1 MLVQPN
7 SFMFSNWISLYSSRT
22 ALKSGW
28 LGPSCIASTVTL
40 LLIASAGLYVVKRLS
55 SSMSI
60 SSSHPRS
67 TSSCWGVVVE
77 RNPFSWS
84 SFITLT
90 ISWTV
95 LGSPIRRP
103 KAFSMAVSGS
113 GRFHCLTMSSMQ
125 WYQHW
130 SAELHTFRIPLSSY
144 SHSAVFTS
152 YSSGLWLGLPI
163 GWLYSMGVLSFCP
176 LLSKTSLFLLKRRSA
191 EYLLNQSVPTSK
203 AALGASMTIRSIRT
217 LASAMAKRASRT
229 KLITFLLA
237 WSTATML
244 LPSARLIC
252 SRSCLTIDKIMMDT
266 DAPLSTIVL
275 TG

>member
-1 MLVQPN
+1 M
-7 SFMFSNWISLYSSRT
+7 
-22 ALKSGW
+22 
-28 LGPSCIASTVTL
+28 ASIVTL
-40 LLIASAGLYVVKRLS
+40 LLMASAWLYVVKRLS
-55 SSMSI
+55 SSISI

-67 TSSCWGVVVE
+67 MSSCWGVVVK

-84 SFITLT
+84 SFITFT

-95 LGSPIRRP
+95 LGSPTRRP
-103 KAFSMAVSGS
+103 KAFSMVFSGS

-144 SHSAVFTS
+144 SHSAVLTS

-163 GWLYSMGVLSFCP
+163 GWLYSIGMLSFCP

-191 EYLLNQSVPTSK
+191 EYLLNQSVPTNK
-203 AALGASMTIRSIRT
+203 AALGASMTMRSIGT
-217 LASAMAKRASRT
+217 LVSAMAKRAPQM
-229 KLITFLLA
+229 KLITFFLT
-237 WSTATML
+237 WSTATIL
-244 LPSARLIC
+244 LPSAGLIC
-252 SRSCLTIDKIMMDT
+252 SRSCLTIGKVIMDT
-266 DAPLSTIVL
+266 DALLSTIAL

>member
-7 SFMFSNWISLYSSRT
+7 SFIFSNWMSLNSSRT

-28 LGPSCIASTVTL
+28 LGPSCMASIVTL
-40 LLIASAGLYVVKRLS
+40 LLMASAGLYVVKRLS
-55 SSMSI
+55 SSISI

-67 TSSCWGVVVE
+67 MSSCWGVVVK

-84 SFITLT
+84 SFIMFT

-95 LGSPIRRP
+95 LGSLMRRP
-103 KAFSMAVSGS
+103 RAFSIAVSGF
-113 GRFHCLTMSSMQ
+113 GGFHRLTMSSTL

-130 SAELHTFRIPLSSY
+130 SAGLHTFQIPLSSY
-144 SHSAVFTS
+144 SHSAVLTS

-163 GWLYSMGVLSFCP
+163 GWLYSIGVLSFCP
-176 LLSKTSLFLLKRRSA
+176 LLSRTSLFLLKRRSA
-191 EYLLNQSVPTSK
+191 EYLLSQLVPTNK
-203 AALGASMTIRSIRT
+203 AARGASMTMRSTGT
-217 LASAMAKRASRT
+217 LASAMAKGAPRT
-229 KLITFLLA
+229 KPITFFLA

-244 LPSARLIC
+244 LPSAGLIC
-252 SRSCLTIDKIMMDT
+252 NHSCLTIGKVIMDT
-266 DAPLSTIVL
+266 DALLLTIAL

>member
-1 MLVQPN
+1 MLVRPN

-28 LGPSCIASTVTL
+28 LGPSCMASTVTL
-40 LLIASAGLYVVKRLS
+40 LLMTSAGLYVVKRLS
-55 SSMSI
+55 SSISI

-67 TSSCWGVVVE
+67 MSSCWGVIVE

-84 SFITLT
+84 SFITST

-113 GRFHCLTMSSMQ
+113 GRLHCLTMSSMQ
-125 WYQHW
+125 WCQHW
-130 SAELHTFRIPLSSY
+130 SAGLHTFRMPLASY
-144 SHSAVFTS
+144 SHLAVFTS

-163 GWLYSMGVLSFCP
+163 GWLYSIGVLSFCP

-191 EYLLNQSVPTSK
+191 EYLLNQSVPTNK

-217 LASAMAKRASRT
+217 LVSAIAKGAPQT
-229 KLITFLLA
+229 KPITFFLA

-244 LPSARLIC
+244 LPSAGLIC
-252 SRSCLTIDKIMMDT
+252 NHNCLTIGKVMMDT
-266 DAPLSTIVL
+266 DALLSIMAL

>member
-1 MLVQPN
+1 MLVWPN
-7 SFMFSNWISLYSSRT
+7 SFMFSNWISLNSSRT

-28 LGPSCIASTVTL
+28 LGPSCIASIVTL

-55 SSMSI
+55 SSISI

-67 TSSCWGVVVE
+67 TSSCWGFVVE

-84 SFITLT
+84 FFITST

-95 LGSPIRRP
+95 LGSPMRRP

-113 GRFHCLTMSSMQ
+113 SKFHRSTISSIQ
-125 WYQHW
+125 WCQHW
-130 SAELHTFRIPLSSY
+130 SAELHTFRIPSSSY
-144 SHSAVFTS
+144 SHSAVLTS
-152 YSSGLWLGLPI
+152 YSSGLWLGLLR

-191 EYLLNQSVPTSK
+191 EYLLNQLVPTNK
-203 AALGASMTIRSIRT
+203 AALGASMTIRSTGT
-217 LASAMAKRASRT
+217 LASAMAKEAPRM
-229 KLITFLLA
+229 KPITFFLA

-244 LPSARLIC
+244 LPSAGLIC
-252 SRSCLTIDKIMMDT
+252 NRSCLTIGRIIMDT
-266 DAPLSTIVL
+266 DAPLSTMAL

>member
-1 MLVQPN
+1 MLVRPN

-28 LGPSCIASTVTL
+28 LGPSCMASTVTL

-55 SSMSI
+55 SSISI

-84 SFITLT
+84 SFITFT

-95 LGSPIRRP
+95 LDSPTRRP

-113 GRFHCLTMSSMQ
+113 GRLHCSTISSMQ
-125 WYQHW
+125 WCQHW
-130 SAELHTFRIPLSSY
+130 SAWLHTFRIPLSSY
-144 SHSAVFTS
+144 SHSAVLTS

-163 GWLYSMGVLSFCP
+163 GWLYSIGVLNFCP

-191 EYLLNQSVPTSK
+191 EYLLNQSVPTNK
-203 AALGASMTIRSIRT
+203 AALGASMIIRSTGT
-217 LASAMAKRASRT
+217 LASAMAKGAPRT
-229 KLITFLLA
+229 KPSTFFLA
-237 WSTATML
+237 WSTAMIL
-244 LPSARLIC
+244 LPSAGLIC
-252 SRSCLTIDKIMMDT
+252 SRSCLTIGKIMMDT
-266 DAPLSTIVL
+266 DTPLSTMAL